1 MSATSY
7 GWLILAFP
15 LAGMLL
21 ISLRLARAAGRS
33 RVPGW
38 IASAAILGAFLSS
51 IGALIK
57 LQDRPEDA
65 RSLVDSAWTYASTGE
80 LPRRHGDPGRPA
92 VGVHVPGRQR
102 RLVPDP
108 RLLDRLHGRRPRLHA
123 LLRLPQ
129 LLRLLDAAAG
139 AGGQLRAADHR
150 LGVRRRRLLPADLV
164 LVPARDRH
172 ARRHQGLRDQRDR
185 RRRPRDRGVPAARQD
200 GLARLRGRLRPGRPG
215 LLAQRRHAGR
225 GLPADPR
232 RRVRQVGAA
241 AAAHLAPGRDGGP
254 HPGLRPDPR
263 RHHGHGRRL
272 PDRAHAPAVRAS
284 PRPPPTSARS
294 SARRR
299 SCSRPRSRSQ

>member
-7 GWLILAFP
+7 GWLVLAFP
-15 LAGMLL
+15 LAGCVL
-21 ISLRLARAAGRS
+21 ISLGWIRGWPS

-38 IASAAILGAFLSS
+38 IASAAILGAFLSA

-80 LPRRHGDPGRPA
+80 LPRRPRDPGRPA
-92 VGVHVPGRQR
+92 VGVHVPRRQR
-102 RLVPDP
+102 RVVPDP
-108 RLLDRLHGRRPRLHA
+108 RLLGRLHGRGPRLHA

-139 AGGQLRAADHR
+139 PGGQLRAADRR

-172 ARRHQGLRDQRDR
+172 PRRHQGLRDQRDR

-200 GLARLRGRLRPGRPG
+200 RLARLRGRLRPGR
-215 LLAQRRHAGR
+215 R
-225 GLPADPR
+225 
-232 RRVRQVGAA
+232 
-241 AAAHLAPGRDGGP
+241 
-254 HPGLRPDPR
+254 
-263 RHHGHGRRL
+263 
-272 PDRAHAPAVRAS
+272 
-284 PRPPPTSARS
+284 RS
-294 SARRR
+294 SRTTTARW
-299 SCSRPRSRSQ
+299 SRPAC